1 MTRLTSLLLSFS
13 AFALLYL
20 TREGKP
26 NATSTSIP
34 TPTVSVPF
42 KDGPTVT
49 FQGTEITGRNGQDVD
64 AFYGIPFGEEPERWR
79 DPVMKAWDETT
90 TTINVSNPYFLPCFQ
105 PNVGLDPNIVPSLV
119 GENDCLKLNVWK
131 PANATPSSD
140 LPVMVFIHGGSLKAG
155 GISTAADS
163 LLIDGRVLT
172 GQNLIDNTVVVT
184 LQYRLGPLGFLGSE
198 QLRNRSALNST
209 GNYGFLDQRLALQ
222 WVHENIHAFGGDAEK
237 VFLFGESAGANS
249 VSVHLISEASWPYI
263 SSAGMQS
270 GAFSGYYR
278 MNMTQAN
285 YNDLMKSVNCT
296 SVDCLLNTSYETL
309 YLQSNSGIGWQ
320 ATIDGVMLTQ
330 NVTSALKSDSI
341 AKVPMIM
348 GDNLDEGTM
357 AVDSGGEFGGLGPNM
372 TRADLETI
380 RCGLGANLYTNVTVK
395 DGEKGNITTS
405 LAEAFDF
412 SNRGVPTPASTVNDI
427 LTKAYWE
434 GVALTSAATKGCK
447 TVSAAEDLSAISPIY
462 VYELRAQVPVAPP
475 VAGIHDKNLQP
486 VAGSSGVPHG
496 IDLFFVFPPAP
507 IEASTVL
514 PYLDMAPPDGFEE
527 ITDTQQKT
535 LTATMSQAWIN
546 FAKTHDPGFGW
557 QPWTK
562 QEPSRAI
569 FDYNTGPGSIENEKA
584 NHTVVQCELVDQ
596 FFSWC

>member
-1 MTRLTSLLLSFS
+1 M
-13 AFALLYL
+13 
-20 TREGKP
+20 G
-26 NATSTSIP
+26 
-34 TPTVSVPF
+34 
-42 KDGPTVT
+42 
-49 FQGTEITGRNGQDVD
+49 
-64 AFYGIPFGEEPERWR
+64 
-79 DPVMKAWDETT
+79 
-90 TTINVSNPYFLPCFQ
+90 
-105 PNVGLDPNIVPSLV
+105 
-119 GENDCLKLNVWK
+119 
-131 PANATPSSD
+131 
-140 LPVMVFIHGGSLKAG
+140 
-155 GISTAADS
+155 
-163 LLIDGRVLT
+163 
-172 GQNLIDNTVVVT
+172 
-184 LQYRLGPLGFLGSE
+184 
-198 QLRNRSALNST
+198 
-209 GNYGFLDQRLALQ
+209 
-222 WVHENIHAFGGDAEK
+222 K

-263 SSAGMQS
+263 SSAGLQS
-270 GAFSGYYR
+270 GAFSGYYP
-278 MNMTQAN
+278 MFATQAN

-348 GDNLDEGTM
+348 GTNLGEGTM
-357 AVDSGGEFGGLGPNM
+357 AVYSGGTFGGLGPNM

-380 RCGLGANLYTNVTVK
+380 RCGLGANLYTNVTVM

-412 SNRGVPTPASTVNDI
+412 SKRGVPTPASTVNDI
-427 LTKAYWE
+427 ITPAYWE
-434 GVALTSAATKGCK
+434 GVALTSAAWFGCN
-447 TVSAAEDLSAISPIY
+447 TVGAAEDLSAISPIY
-462 VYELRAQVPVAPP
+462 VYELRAQVPVVAPF
-475 VAGIHDKNLQP
+475 AGIHDKNLQP
-486 VAGSSGVPHG
+486 VAGSSGVTHAT
-496 IDLFFVFPPAP
+496 DLFFVFSDP
-507 IEASTVL
+507 IEATIEFSIDQPFWYT
-514 PYLDMAPPDGFEE
+514 APPDGYEE

-535 LTATMSQAWIN
+535 LAATMSQAWIN

-569 FDYNTGPGSIENEKA
+569 FDYNTGPDSIENEKA